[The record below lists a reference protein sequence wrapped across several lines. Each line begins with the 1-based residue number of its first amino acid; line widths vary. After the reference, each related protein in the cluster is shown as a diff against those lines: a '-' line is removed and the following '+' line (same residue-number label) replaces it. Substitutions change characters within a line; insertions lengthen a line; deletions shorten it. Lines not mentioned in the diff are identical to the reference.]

1 MLFKFIIFIFLTLF
15 QSGNA
20 SCQQHYSSYQ
30 KIIQKNKIG
39 RINVEQ
45 SKTDTVW
52 RTYLGILFDTSA
64 NVHYHVISEFNKIRA
79 ASTWHGQS
87 NVYLL
92 NKQGEIVWSILIG
105 MPDELPIKLEANS
118 FYFKEGKKI
127 VSARYRLVNN
137 QLFCV
142 HPRRCYEVVQNQ

>member
-1 MLFKFIIFIFLTLF
+1 MLSKFIIFIFLILF
-15 QSGNA
+15 HSGNA
-20 SCQQHYSSYQ
+20 FCQQYYGSYQ

-39 RINVEQ
+39 RTYVDQ

-64 NVHYHVISEFNKIRA
+64 TVNYHVISEFKKIRA
-79 ASTWHGQS
+79 ASTWNGQS

-92 NKQGEIVWSILIG
+92 NKQGKIVWSILIG

-127 VSARYRLVNN
+127 VSARFGVVNN